1 MIFTQTPLAGAY
13 LIDPERIVDERG
25 FFARTW
31 CRDEFERQGLETRLV
46 QCNVSYNTRRGT
58 LRGMHY
64 QAEPHEEV
72 KLVRCTQGA
81 IYDVIV
87 DIRPDSSTYLRWVAE
102 ELTAE
107 NRRMFYIPGGF
118 AHGFQTLLDGAEVS
132 YQMSDFFHP
141 QSSRGIRHDDPT
153 IKIDWPLDVAI
164 ISDKD
169 RGYPLLAGSTETAR

>member
-13 LIDPERIVDERG
+13 LIEPERIVDERG

-31 CRDEFERQGLETRLV
+31 CRDEFERHGLEARLV
-46 QCNVSYNTRRGT
+46 QCNISFNARRGT
-58 LRGMHY
+58 IRGMHY
-64 QAEPHEEV
+64 QAKPHEEV

-87 DIRPDSSTYLRWVAE
+87 DVRPDSPTYLRWIAE

-118 AHGFQTLLDGAEVS
+118 AHGFQALSDDTEVS
-132 YQMSDFFHP
+132 YQMSDFFQP
-141 QSSRGIRHDDPT
+141 QSSCGIRYDDPAVG
-153 IKIDWPLDVAI
+153 IAWPLEVSV
-164 ISDKD
+164 ISAKD
-169 RGYPLLAGSTETAR
+169 QSYPVLECRSVV

>member
-31 CRDEFERQGLETRLV
+31 CRDEFERHGLETRLV
-46 QCNVSYNTRRGT
+46 QCNISYNARRGT
-58 LRGMHY
+58 VRGMHY
-64 QAEPHEEV
+64 QAKPHEEV

-81 IYDVIV
+81 IHDVIV
-87 DIRPDSSTYLRWVAE
+87 DVRPDSPTYLRWFAQ

-118 AHGFQTLLDGAEVS
+118 AHGFQTLSDDAEVS
-132 YQMSDFFHP
+132 YQMSGFLP
-141 QSSRGIRHDDPT
+141 APIPSP
-153 IKIDWPLDVAI
+153 A
-164 ISDKD
+164 SDMTT
-169 RGYPLLAGSTETAR
+169 RPWESPGPWT